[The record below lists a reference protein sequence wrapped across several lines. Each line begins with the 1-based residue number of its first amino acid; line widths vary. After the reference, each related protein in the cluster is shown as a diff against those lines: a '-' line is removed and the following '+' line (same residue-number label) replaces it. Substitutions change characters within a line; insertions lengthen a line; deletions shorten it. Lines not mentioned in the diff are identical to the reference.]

1 MATKHGLLAEQKN
14 KDALYKNILRV
25 KKYVDDYT
33 NDESSA
39 IKTIIYNPLEKRAYD
54 LINKEKTVILYGSA
68 IFKGNV
74 RAGDID
80 IMQLI
85 PIDEQST
92 ALQWIVK
99 ELTSDDGNNSEFFI
113 GDIKCGIVS
122 KFRSLLKYIGTY
134 QDGKI
139 IGYDYEACKYSFNL
153 SSDFKDANLILP
165 KKIITKIDFI
175 NYLKCY
181 DLAHELITRRW
192 TPEEI
197 IEGYIID
204 DDGKQYTLKQACYES
219 ELTKLDMFNFLNSN
233 YKEVTNSLF
242 DTKKKYDPKIF
253 EDQLTFN
260 MLIQYFAKG
269 KLMKSLKRLYALSRM
284 QKNEDLTL
292 LLHDFTQRSIAGAY
306 NSIINELKVLIDIF
320 ERHGLTFLNDKSEN
334 ASFRRRRL
342 RQHLGNIEIMIQKL
356 YNPYYEEYRDFLDNI
371 NDIDTMISRNKFT
384 SKDIKEMVKSMNEI
398 IDFFN
403 EKIEVLCK
411 EFIKENKINFEQYLK
426 Y

>member
-1 MATKHGLLAEQKN
+1 MATKHGLLSEQQN

-25 KKYVDDYT
+25 KKYKDDYT
-33 NDESSA
+33 FDEASSIA
-39 IKTIIYNPLEKRAYD
+39 TIIYNPLEKGTEN

-85 PIDEQST
+85 PIDEQSL

-99 ELTSDDGNNSEFFI
+99 ELTSDAGNNYEFFI

-134 QDGKI
+134 QNGKI
-139 IGYDYEACKYSFNL
+139 IGYDYDACKYSFNL
-153 SSDFKDANLILP
+153 SPDFAKANLILP
-165 KKIITKIDFI
+165 KKIITRIDFI

-197 IEGYIID
+197 TEGYIID
-204 DDGKQYTLKQACYES
+204 DDGKQYTLNQACYES
-219 ELTKLDMFNFLNSN
+219 ELTKLDMFSFLNSN
-233 YKEVTNSLF
+233 FKEITNSLF
-242 DTKKKYDPKIF
+242 DTKKEYDPKIF

-284 QKNEDLTL
+284 QKNKELTL

-320 ERHGLTFLNDKSEN
+320 ERHSLTFLNDKSDN

-356 YNPYYEEYRDFLDNI
+356 YNPYYEEYRDFLDYIDN
-371 NDIDTMISRNKFT
+371 IDTKISGNEFT
-384 SKDIKEMVKSMNEI
+384 SKDIKEMVKSMNKI

-403 EKIEVLCK
+403 EKIEILCK

>member
-14 KDALYKNILRV
+14 KDELYKNILRV
-25 KKYVDDYT
+25 KKYQDDYT
-33 NDESSA
+33 ADEMGS
-39 IKTIIYNPLEKRAYD
+39 IDVIIYNPLKKRLYN

-80 IMQLI
+80 TMQLI

-92 ALQWIVK
+92 ALQWIVQR
-99 ELTSDDGNNSEFFI
+99 LTSDDNNNSTFFI

-139 IGYDYEACKYSFNL
+139 IGYDYDACKYSFNL

-219 ELTKLDMFNFLNSN
+219 ELTKLDMFTFLNSN
-233 YKEVTNSLF
+233 FKEITNSLF

-320 ERHGLTFLNDKSEN
+320 ERHGLTFLNDKSDN
-334 ASFRRRRL
+334 APFRVRRL
-342 RQHLGNIEIMIQKL
+342 KQHLGNVEIMIQKL
-356 YNPYYEEYRDFLDNI
+356 YNPYYEEYRDFLDYI
-371 NDIDTMISRNKFT
+371 DDIYTLISGREFT
-384 SKDIKEMVKSMNEI
+384 SKNIKKMVSLMNEI

-403 EKIEVLCK
+403 EKIEILCK